1 MQRFHHRRRFL
12 RRFSVVSLIA
22 AGGCLGGN
30 EVREGEP
37 WPEAARNTLTE
48 SELQLIR
55 DAGLPP
61 EEIDSETDAI
71 RVALIVGWAHQLEEF
86 ETGMLDPVESF
97 LQTAIETEQTLQEV
111 ETTLEQVDELI
122 TTMKNRQIGP
132 LSAWEIATGLF
143 SSARAFDEAVK
154 TSLHEVRDWRTLIS
168 SVTETLEDSLR
179 LIRNQLQAQTLQ
191 GDQLDQLATNIA
203 TALENLDELESRSN
217 NLQEDLS
224 SFAEISETIANN
236 SGEFRS
242 NEVDLTNEV
251 ETVYGTANDVFTE
264 AASELQAFNEELR
277 NARSVLEELESGAS
291 DIQQD
296 TLNEMR
302 GRHSIG

>member
-1 MQRFHHRRRFL
+1 M
-12 RRFSVVSLIA
+12 VSLIA

-61 EEIDSETDAI
+61 EEIESETDAI
-71 RVALIVGWAHQLEEF
+71 RVGLIVGWAHQLEEL
-86 ETGMLDPVESF
+86 ETSRLDPVESF
-97 LQTAIETEQTLQEV
+97 LETAIETEQTLQEV

-122 TTMKNRQIGP
+122 RTMKNRQIGP
-132 LSAWEIATGLF
+132 VSAWEIATGLF
-143 SSARAFDEAVK
+143 SSAQAFDEAVK

-203 TALENLDELESRSN
+203 KALENLDELESRSN

-242 NEVDLTNEV
+242 NEVDLTDEV